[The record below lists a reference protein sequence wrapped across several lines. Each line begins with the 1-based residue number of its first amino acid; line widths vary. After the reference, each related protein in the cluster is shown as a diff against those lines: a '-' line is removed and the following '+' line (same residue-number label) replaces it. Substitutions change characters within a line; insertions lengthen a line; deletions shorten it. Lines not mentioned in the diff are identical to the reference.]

1 MGNTLTT
8 LLTVP
13 QKLRGGIKERYRLMS
28 LGWAIKMRKKIR
40 GKAERKR
47 ISESRSEDDPSI
59 EEDDKTK

>member
-1 MGNTLTT
+1 
-8 LLTVP
+8 
-13 QKLRGGIKERYRLMS
+13 MS

-59 EEDDKTK
+59 EEDKTK